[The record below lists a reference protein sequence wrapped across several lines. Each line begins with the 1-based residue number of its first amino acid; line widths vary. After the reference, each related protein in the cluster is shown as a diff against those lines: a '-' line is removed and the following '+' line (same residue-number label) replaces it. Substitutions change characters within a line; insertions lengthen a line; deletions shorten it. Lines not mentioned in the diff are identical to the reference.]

1 LDAFL
6 TLLELLLPFEQ
17 DAQLGLREIR
27 NGQGEPVAMGP
38 AHYIEQWTDGIMREV
53 MVLVTD
59 ACCKALES
67 GQPGLTISLLEKAW
81 GDIKRNKVVNFLDY
95 LRAKQGVGYV

>member
-1 LDAFL
+1 
-6 TLLELLLPFEQ
+6 
-17 DAQLGLREIR
+17 
-27 NGQGEPVAMGP
+27 
-38 AHYIEQWTDGIMREV
+38 

-67 GQPGLTISLLEKAW
+67 RHPGLTISLLEKAW
-81 GDIKRNKVVNFLDY
+81 RDIKRNKVVNFLDY